1 MKKQTFPILLAIT
14 IIFVAFTAGLF
25 IGRNANQGDVYISQY
40 NTVPLHAKNSP
51 EPSPTHTSIPEETV
65 CFPLNINSAT
75 QEELMLLPGI
85 GEALAQRILDYRMKN
100 GAFSRPE
107 ELLNVSGIGTGKLE
121 AILDLIITEGESS

>member
-1 MKKQTFPILLAIT
+1 MKKQTFPVLLAIT
-14 IIFVAFTAGLF
+14 TIFLAFTVGLF
-25 IGRNANQGDVYISQY
+25 VGRNINHGDVYISQQS
-40 NTVPLHAKNSP
+40 TVPMHTGNLP
-51 EPSPTHTSIPEETV
+51 EPPLSEVSIPAETV

-107 ELLNVSGIGTGKLE
+107 ELLNVPGIGTGKLE
-121 AILDLIITEGESS
+121 TILDLIVTEGESS